1 MGRMAGRDER
11 NVRGNKGSSWWQ
23 TTAALLPCALIAG
36 AWGAAVAMPGQGGP
50 VDAAAY
56 TAYDEGSPEVPVSG
70 PDLQITPG
78 QDPVEQQ
85 ALSQVKGPPPAV
97 SAPSDIPG
105 PALAAYQRAAS
116 VMAATKPECKLSWEL
131 LAAIGRV
138 ESNHGQFGGATVL
151 STGATTRA
159 IIGIP
164 LDGTNNTAR
173 IADTDKGAW
182 DGDATWDRAVG
193 PMQFIPSTWS
203 SVGVDADGDGKA
215 DPNNI
220 NDAALGAAVYLC
232 VGGHDLRTDIG
243 ARAALMSYNRST
255 TYADQVLAIAR
266 SYSSANPIALLPGTP
281 ALPGAPSLPLGPL
294 GPAPLS
300 PLPGGPGAGNSQ
312 PTPTIVTLTVQP
324 PKPGKPP
331 KGSLTVKPG
340 KPKPPP
346 TSPTDPTKPTPKP
359 TDPTDPKPTDPKPT
373 DPTPTDPKPTDPT
386 PTDPTDPT
394 PTPTDPKP
402 TDPETTEPPATT
414 EPDPEPTASQ
424 LAQSYCATLDVSG
437 ATLQRCLDAYVAAYP
452 NGEASAKAA
461 AADAAK
467 L

>member
-1 MGRMAGRDER
+1 MAGREER
-11 NVRGNKGSSWWQ
+11 NAKGDKSSSWWQ

-36 AWGAAVAMPGQGGP
+36 AWGAAVAMPGGAGP

-56 TAYDEGSPEVPVSG
+56 TAYDEGTPDVPVSG
-70 PDLQITPG
+70 PNLQITPG

-85 ALSQVKGPPPAV
+85 SLSQVAAPLGVAAPA
-97 SAPSDIPG
+97 AGIPG

-138 ESNHGQFGGATVL
+138 ESNHGQFGGATVT

-173 IADTDKGAW
+173 IPDTDKGAW

-193 PMQFIPSTWS
+193 PMQFIPSTWQ

-232 VGGHDLRTDIG
+232 VGGHDLSTEAG

-255 TYADQVLAIAR
+255 AYANQVLAIAR
-266 SYSSANPIALLPGTP
+266 SYSSANPLGLLPNAP
-281 ALPGAPSLPLGPL
+281 FPGAPSLPLGPL

-300 PLPGGPGAGNSQ
+300 PLPGGPEAGSSQ
-312 PTPTIVTLTVQP
+312 PTPTIVALTVRP
-324 PKPGKPP
+324 PKPVEPP
-331 KGSLTVKPG
+331 KGGLTLPPTNP
-340 KPKPPP
+340 PKTPPP
-346 TSPTDPTKPTPKP
+346 TKP
-359 TDPTDPKPTDPKPT
+359 TDPT
-373 DPTPTDPKPTDPT
+373 TPP

-394 PTPTDPKP
+394 TPPPTDPSTPPSEPPTQPDPTTPPPSEPSTPSQPDP
-402 TDPETTEPPATT
+402 TDPPTTSEPA
-414 EPDPEPTASQ
+414 PEPTATE
-424 LAQSYCATLDVSG
+424 LAQAFCAGLNVSGDTLDACVN
-437 ATLQRCLDAYVAAYP
+437 AYVDARP
-452 NGEASAKAA
+452 NGKEAAEAA
-461 AADAAK
+461 ATAVANR
-467 L
+467 